1 MRGLF
6 SFLPQEH
13 TVTDINLSA
22 IVGTKESILEEL
34 AQRLTYTANVSLPVC
49 MNEAVDIVKRRAF
62 KYLTEM
68 IMPALDNAY
77 LELCV
82 QAGDP
87 APDWIFAR
95 KENWGDAMDDKLEA
109 VIEPYAH
116 LLSSDWTAR
125 YTIGSRLYEEKG
137 KDAWA
142 EAFADEVYKNITY
155 LHKRGE
161 EGAPKTAAQIMSSVG
176 IVADDF
182 DTFMRSRPKASQ
194 QQQRTFEM
202 SNLQTTLDKLVQMQ
216 SMFGRALNDV
226 AGLVENAMDSDDGL
240 AISGVSQLGGDHTD
254 VATLRLARSQGLTA
268 QALVQAIMTG
278 VPPVLAQAPA
288 PAAPVTAAP
297 PAPPPAAPEMDL
309 SQFMGGAPAPA
320 APTTA
325 DAPPPRRG
333 RGAKQTPTGALPPR
347 VFDIL
352 KDHTGIKSEEL
363 GAAIGVSRQTFDNY
377 AKGKAHC
384 QPTAENLSYL
394 RTMLDSKIKLLQEAA
409 ALLPQ

>member
-1 MRGLF
+1 M
-6 SFLPQEH
+6 
-13 TVTDINLSA
+13 TDINLSA

-34 AQRLTYTANVSLPVC
+34 AAKLTYAPSVSLAVC
-49 MNEAVDIVKRRAF
+49 MNTAVDIVKRRAF
-62 KYLTEM
+62 AYLTDM
-68 IMPALDNAY
+68 VMPEVDNAY

-82 QAGDP
+82 QAGEP

-109 VIEPYAH
+109 LIEPYAH

-125 YTIGSRLYEEKG
+125 YTIGSRLYDEGG
-137 KDAWA
+137 KEAWA

-176 IVADDF
+176 VVESDF
-182 DTFMRSRPKASQ
+182 DTFMRSRPKATQ
-194 QQQRTFEM
+194 QQQKEFEM

-216 SMFGRALNDV
+216 SMFGRTLNDV
-226 AGLVENAMDSDDGL
+226 TGLVENAMDSDDGL
-240 AISGVSQLGGDHTD
+240 ALSGVSQLGGDNTD
-254 VATLRLARSQGLTA
+254 VTTLRLARSQGLTP
-268 QALVQAIMTG
+268 QALVQAILTG
-278 VPPVLAQAPA
+278 VPPVLAQAASPVQAPQAPA
-288 PAAPVTAAP
+288 PVAP
-297 PAPPPAAPEMDL
+297 PEMDL

-320 APTTA
+320 APAAPAVQQTA
-325 DAPPPRRG
+325 EPPKRTRT
-333 RGAKQTPTGALPPR
+333 KQTPPTGALPPR

-384 QPTAENLSYL
+384 TPTSETLTYL
-394 RTMLDSKIKLLQEAA
+394 RGMIDGKIKLLQEAA